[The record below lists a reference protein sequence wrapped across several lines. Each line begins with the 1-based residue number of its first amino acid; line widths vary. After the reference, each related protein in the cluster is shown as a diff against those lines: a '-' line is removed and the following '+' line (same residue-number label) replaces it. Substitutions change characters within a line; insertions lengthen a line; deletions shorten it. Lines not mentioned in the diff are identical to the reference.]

1 MSIAQDFMTEFEH
14 EGKTTRR
21 VLERVPDGKFDWAPH
36 ARSLTLGKLA
46 GHVAGIPGMGV
57 IVLSE
62 TERDVATPG
71 AAASRP
77 ATPVNAAELVQRW
90 DENFAKLRTL
100 LADTGDAAMQQIFVL
115 RAGENVMFRLPRA
128 QAVRAMVMSHLIHHR
143 GQLSVYLRMLDVP
156 VPSIYGP
163 SADEAAAP
171 VGGAAAAAKQA

>member
-1 MSIAQDFMTEFEH
+1 MSIAQDFLTEFEH

-36 ARSLTLGKLA
+36 ARSMTLGKLA

-62 TERDVATPG
+62 TERDIAAPG

-77 ATPVNAAELVQRW
+77 ASPVHAAQIVQRW
-90 DENFAKLRTL
+90 DENFAKLRAL
-100 LADTGDAAMQQIFVL
+100 LGETRDEAMQEVFVL
-115 RAGENVMFRLPRA
+115 RAGGNVIFRLPRA
-128 QAVRAMVMSHLIHHR
+128 NAVRALVLSHLIHHR

-171 VGGAAAAAKQA
+171 VGGAAAKKP

>member
-1 MSIAQDFMTEFEH
+1 MSIAQHFLTEFEH

-36 ARSLTLGKLA
+36 ARSMTLGKLA
-46 GHVAGIPGMGV
+46 GHVAEIPGMGV

-62 TERDVATPG
+62 TERDVAAPDAG
-71 AAASRP
+71 ASRP
-77 ATPVNAAELVQRW
+77 APPTDAAQLVKRW
-90 DENFAKLRTL
+90 DENFARLRTL
-100 LADTGDAAMQQIFVL
+100 LKEAGDDAMQQMFVL

-128 QAVRAMVMSHLIHHR
+128 QAVRTVVMNHLIHHR

-171 VGGAAAAAKQA
+171 AGGAAAAAK

>member
-1 MSIAQDFMTEFEH
+1 MSIAQDFLTEFEH

-36 ARSLTLGKLA
+36 ARSMTLGKLA

-62 TERDVATPG
+62 TERDIAAPG

-77 ATPVNAAELVQRW
+77 APPADAAQVVQRW
-90 DENFAKLRTL
+90 DENFAKLRAL
-100 LADTGDAAMQQIFVL
+100 LGETRDEAMQEVFVL
-115 RAGENVMFRLPRA
+115 RAGENVIFRLPRA
-128 QAVRAMVMSHLIHHR
+128 NAVRALVLSHLIHHR

-171 VGGAAAAAKQA
+171 VGGAAAKKP